1 MAKTTEQLSDL
12 EPATTTEATIEQH
25 GDMLEITPT
34 TPPKARRN
42 MKKEQPLIEIDPD
55 AITAAQQALQA
66 ESGNSTSANETS
78 SEVESG
84 NSTSANE
91 TSSEA
96 EIKPASTAYVVP
108 EPIMNPIRE
117 HISAPQA
124 TQGEVSRAS
133 AVMPNQ
139 RLINAD
145 FVQKTKAINSVPR
158 EVIEQRLDEI
168 DAMFSLRRNSVG
180 ATRDNATIMLAMALW
195 EIMGL

>member
-66 ESGNSTSANETS
+66 ESGNSTS
-78 SEVESG
+78 VD
-84 NSTSANE
+84 E

-96 EIKPASTAYVVP
+96 EIKYGNASHIITP
-108 EPIMNPIRE
+108 DINPIRE
-117 HISAPQA
+117 PITAPQA
-124 TQGEVSRAS
+124 THGEVSRAT